1 MKEYT
6 SVRAYGLNLPPPW
19 YMKDDTFDE
28 NFRQQEEYIVW
39 HLLKNKQKIK
49 YHFDCNGFR
58 KSHTLDDSKLWF
70 FGCSHT
76 FGQSVEY
83 DNCFSKIAAEQLD
96 MPFYNFGTPGG
107 SINLVTRL
115 LYKLKSKLKDKK
127 IVIFLPYFA
136 RFETIVDNEFRNLHP
151 KNKDYGNF
159 IPIENVNGFLKYNT
173 LQSIMLM
180 HLLLSDVQHLIL
192 TSYNADEINHFNTVN
207 IESCL
212 VDIAGDGWHFGI
224 ESHKNIANFIVNHV
238 KS

>member
-6 SVRAYGLNLPPPW
+6 SVRAYALNLPPPW
-19 YMKDDTFDE
+19 YANDNPFDE
-28 NFRQQEEYIVW
+28 NFHQNEEYVVW

-83 DNCFSKIAAEQLD
+83 DNCFPKIAAEQLD
-96 MPFYNFGTPGG
+96 IPFYNFGTPGS
-107 SINLVTRL
+107 SIDLVARL
-115 LYKLKSKLKDKK
+115 LFKLKTKLKDKK

-136 RFETIVDNEFRNLHP
+136 RFETILDNKFLNMHP
-151 KNKDYGNF
+151 KNKDYNNF
-159 IPIENVNGFLKYNT
+159 VPLENVNGFLKYNT
-173 LQSIMLM
+173 LQSIMLIKS
-180 HLLLSDVQHLIL
+180 LLLNVEHLII
-192 TSYNADEINHFNTVN
+192 SNYKSEEIKYFNPIN
-207 IESCL
+207 IENCL
-212 VDIAGDGWHFGI
+212 VDVSGDGWHYG
-224 ESHKNIANFIVNHV
+224 SQTHKNIANVIVNHI